1 MILVIG
7 ATGTIGTE
15 LVTQLTESGEKVR
28 IFTRDPQ
35 KAAKFGDK
43 VEVAV
48 GNLDDL
54 KSLVPAMEGVER
66 FFLIT
71 GSTQQDKN
79 ALAVAKEAGAK
90 HIVKISTQEAGWTP
104 VEGHGHWHKEREE
117 LIRTSGLTWTI
128 LRPCMY
134 MNFALSWSQS
144 VRQDGVIRSAG
155 GSGKLGAIDP
165 WDVAAVAKAA
175 LTTPGHDNV
184 AYELTGPELLS
195 FGDMAAVLAKVTG
208 RPVRH
213 VEISEAEQGEIFA
226 KMGAPKYTVDGL
238 METYSLV
245 RAGRFAYLTP
255 DVEKVTG
262 QKPHSFETWAR
273 QHINAF
279 TW

>member
-15 LVTQLTESGEKVR
+15 LVAQLVQGGEKVR
-28 IFTRDPQ
+28 ILTRDPK
-35 KAAKFGDK
+35 KATEFGDK
-43 VEVAV
+43 IEVAI
-48 GNLDDL
+48 GNLDDP
-54 KSLVPAMEGVER
+54 KSLISAMKNVDR

-71 GSTQQDKN
+71 FSTQQDKN
-79 ALAVAKEAGAK
+79 ALVAAKKAGAK

-117 LIRTSGLTWTI
+117 LIRASGLTWTI
-128 LRPCMY
+128 LRPSMF
-134 MNFALSWSQS
+134 MNFALSWSES

-175 LTTPGHDNV
+175 LTARGHENV

-195 FGDMAAVLAKVTG
+195 FGDMAAVITKVIG

-213 VEISEAEQGEIFA
+213 VEISETEQGEVFA
-226 KMGAPKYTVDGL
+226 RMGAPKYTVVGL

-245 RAGRFAYLTP
+245 RAGRFAYLTKE
-255 DVEKVTG
+255 VEKVTG
-262 QKPHSFETWAR
+262 RKPRSFEAWAH
-273 QHINAF
+273 QHIAAF
-279 TW
+279 I

>member
-15 LVTQLTESGEKVR
+15 LVAQLTEGGEKVR
-28 IFTRDPQ
+28 ILTRDPS
-35 KAAKFGDK
+35 KATKFGDK
-43 VEVAV
+43 IEVII
-48 GNLDDL
+48 GNLDEPR
-54 KSLVPAMEGVER
+54 SLIPAMQDVER

-71 GSTQQDKN
+71 ASTQQDKN
-79 ALAVAKEAGAK
+79 ALIAAEETGAK
-90 HIVKISTQEAGWTP
+90 HIVKISTQEAGWNP

-117 LIRTSGLTWTI
+117 LIRASGLTWTI
-128 LRPCMY
+128 LRPSMF

-175 LTTPGHDNV
+175 LTSKDHDNV

-195 FGDMAAVLAKVTG
+195 FGDMALVLTKVIG

-213 VEISEAEQGEIFA
+213 VEISETEQGEIFA
-226 KMGAPKYTVDGL
+226 RMGAPKYAVDGL

-245 RAGRFAYLTP
+245 RAGRFAYLTQ
-255 DVEKVTG
+255 DVEQVTG
-262 QKPHSFETWAR
+262 RKPRSFETWVR
-273 QHINAF
+273 QHIAAF
-279 TW
+279 I

>member
-1 MILVIG
+1 MVLVIG

-15 LVTQLTESGEKVR
+15 LVTQLAEGDEKVR
-28 IFTRDPQ
+28 ILTRDPK
-35 KAAKFGDK
+35 KATKFGDK
-43 VEVAV
+43 IEVAI
-48 GNLDDL
+48 GNLDDTKSLIPAL
-54 KSLVPAMEGVER
+54 KSVEQ

-71 GSTQQDKN
+71 TSTQQDKN
-79 ALAVAKEAGAK
+79 VLVAAKKAGAK

-117 LIRTSGLTWTI
+117 LIRASGLTWTI
-128 LRPCMY
+128 LRPSMF
-134 MNFALSWSQS
+134 MNFALSWSES

-155 GSGKLGAIDP
+155 GIGKLGAIDP

-175 LTTPGHDNV
+175 LTMRGHENV

-195 FGDMAAVLAKVTG
+195 FGDMAAVITKVIG
-208 RPVRH
+208 KPVRH
-213 VEISEAEQGEIFA
+213 VEISETAQGEVFA

-245 RAGRFAYLTP
+245 RAGRFAYLTQ

-262 QKPHSFETWAR
+262 RTPRSFETWVR
-273 QHINAF
+273 QHIVAF
-279 TW
+279 L